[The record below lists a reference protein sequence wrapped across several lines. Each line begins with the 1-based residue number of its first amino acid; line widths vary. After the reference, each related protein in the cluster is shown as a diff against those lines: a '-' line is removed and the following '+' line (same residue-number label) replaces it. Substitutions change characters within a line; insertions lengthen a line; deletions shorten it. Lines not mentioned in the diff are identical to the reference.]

1 MLATQMIRMHPRTM
15 IIVGLFLV
23 LFGFV
28 APLLMV
34 IRVIEPNLLL
44 SFASHLASFVGL
56 LLGMVGA
63 SLYLR
68 TGRD

>member
-1 MLATQMIRMHPRTM
+1 MLIIPLIRMSPRTM
-15 IIVGLFLV
+15 IFVGLFLV

-44 SFASHLASFVGL
+44 SFVSHLASFVGL

-63 SLYLR
+63 SLLLGA
-68 TGRD
+68 GRD